1 GWRLCGRH
9 LCGVMIE
16 AMPEEKKGDDV
27 EKPFSEEKAL
37 DDRKQ
42 ALIQDLLKQREAAI
56 AGFDERLAK
65 LGYHANSGKGKRS
78 HHRKPVPADAAAKP
92 PTKPKA

>member
-1 GWRLCGRH
+1 
-9 LCGVMIE
+9 MIG

-27 EKPFSEEKAL
+27 EKLLSEEKAL

-42 ALIQDLLKQREAAI
+42 SLIQDLLKQREAAI

-65 LGYHANSGKGKRS
+65 LGYHGNSGKGRRS
-78 HHRKPVPADAAAKP
+78 HHRKTVPADAATKP
-92 PTKPKA
+92 ATKPKA

>member
-1 GWRLCGRH
+1 
-9 LCGVMIE
+9 M
-16 AMPEEKKGDDV
+16 AEEKKTDDV
-27 EKPFSEEKAL
+27 EKLLSEEKAL

-42 ALIQDLLKQREAAI
+42 ALIQDLLKQREAVI

-65 LGYHANSGKGKRS
+65 LGYHGNSGKGRRS
-78 HHRKPVPADAAAKP
+78 HHRKPMPADATAKP

>member
-1 GWRLCGRH
+1 
-9 LCGVMIE
+9 MIE

-27 EKPFSEEKAL
+27 EKLLSEEKAL

-56 AGFDERLAK
+56 AAFDERLAK
-65 LGYHANSGKGKRS
+65 LGYQGSSGKGRRS
-78 HHRKPVPADAAAKP
+78 HHRKAATGPAEAVKPAAKP
-92 PTKPKA
+92 KA